1 MKDTPIIPAKTAI
14 KSLRDSG
21 YKNCAAALAELID
34 NSIEAKAKNI
44 NILVF
49 EKSVTQNNR
58 PNKKISEIVIYDDGI
73 GMNDKILEKSLQF
86 GNGEKL
92 QSRKGIG
99 RFGMG
104 LPMASISQCQNV
116 QAYSWNNDLCFHT
129 YLDVIEVEKNAQQNI
144 NPVTKKDV
152 PDYISKELKISKTGT
167 IIIWSN
173 FDRMK
178 IARGETLYRRMSKQL
193 CRTFRYYL
201 DKKNSFG
208 NKINMNFKVVGE
220 DFEEEF
226 KPDDPI
232 YLMTPNNT
240 PGYENESVMELKS
253 IDNDERS
260 GVIEVQYTN
269 PITNKPDISKVL
281 FKFTYIKR
289 HIWDKET
296 DGRSAFQTHLKNNQG
311 ISFVREGR
319 EIDFGNF
326 GYYTLYDLTD
336 RYWGCEIQF
345 EPVLDEYFGVS
356 IDKQGVR
363 EMGPLRASD
372 KKDEGLSDEEI
383 ENDPKK
389 KIRSEITRRFDD
401 IVKKYKD
408 IFKLAAKGSRTNGGK
423 KTQAIS
429 ERIFKKR
436 KVLTRSAIEAGT
448 KSEDQINEE
457 YKKRAEQIAKLT
469 GVTYTPDQL
478 KKIIEEKKKLEVDV
492 ELDSWE
498 GSQFFTIEVI
508 GKTATVKLNVNHR
521 FHNKLYENL
530 AKELDTT
537 NVEIVDFML
546 MAWTRVEDELSVTSI
561 KKDDFTKIREKW
573 GQILTELLEEQEQLL
588 N

>member
-1 MKDTPIIPAKTAI
+1 MTETPIIPAKTAI

-44 NILVF
+44 KILVF
-49 EKSVTQNNR
+49 EKSETIKNR
-58 PNKKISEIVIYDDGI
+58 PSKRISEIIIYDDGF
-73 GMNDKILEKSLQF
+73 GMNETVLEKSLQF

-92 QSRKGIG
+92 KSRDGIG

-104 LPMASISQCQNV
+104 LPMASISQCQTV
-116 QAYSWNNDLCFHT
+116 QAYSWTNNKCLHT
-129 YLDVIEVEKNAQQNI
+129 YLDVKEVEKNAQQNI
-144 NPVTKKDV
+144 NPVTEKDI
-152 PDYISKELKISKTGT
+152 PSYISDEIQINKSGT

-173 FDRMK
+173 FDRMN

-201 DKKNSFG
+201 DKKNSFSE
-208 NKINMNFKVVGE
+208 KINMTFKVVGE
-220 DFEEEF
+220 DFDEEF

-240 PGYENESVMELKS
+240 PDYENKSVMELKS
-253 IDNDERS
+253 TDNDHRS
-260 GVIEVQYTN
+260 GIIEVQFTN
-269 PITNKPDISKVL
+269 PITLKPDISNVI

-289 HIWDKET
+289 DIWEKET
-296 DGRSAFQTHLKNNQG
+296 DDRSKFQTHLKNNQG
-311 ISFVREGR
+311 ISFVRNGR

-345 EPVLDEYFGVS
+345 DPILDEYFGVS

-363 EMGPLRASD
+363 DIGPLRAID
-372 KKDEGLSDEEI
+372 IKEEGITEHEL
-383 ENDPKK
+383 ENDPNK
-389 KIRSEITRRFDD
+389 KIRSEITKRFDD
-401 IVKKYKD
+401 LRKKYKG
-408 IFKLAAKGSRTNGGK
+408 IFKQAAEGSRSGKK
-423 KTQAIS
+423 KTQTIS

-436 KVLTRSAIEAGT
+436 KVLTRSAVEAET
-448 KSEDQINEE
+448 KTDKQIDEE
-457 YKKRAEQIAKLT
+457 YRKRAEKIAQLT
-469 GVTYTPDQL
+469 GKTYTPEQL
-478 KKIIEEKKKLEVDV
+478 KKIIEENKKLQVQIDF
-492 ELDSWE
+492 DNWE
-498 GSQFFTIEVI
+498 GSQFFSTEII
-508 GKTATVKLNVNHR
+508 GKTATVKLNLNHR
-521 FHNKLYENL
+521 FHNRLYENL

-537 NVEIVDFML
+537 NVEIVDLLL
-546 MAWTRVEDELSVTSI
+546 MAWARVEDELSITSI
-561 KKDDFTKIREKW
+561 KVDDFTKIREKW